1 LTGSDICEIIFSI
14 LTGSGQI
21 KAGQR
26 TFTAEQVKRDFNGVT
41 AMKLMEHITFK
52 RNHLKQEFNHK
63 IMEDQSLP
71 DADLLAYPQEQEAV
85 ERWNSGFDEARVA
98 CRSMGMKPVREG
110 GIIPDDQWDEP
121 WVGETADV
129 KEMADDHEQD

>member
-1 LTGSDICEIIFSI
+1 MLFDCHASVSLVCTTG
-14 LTGSGQI
+14 TP
-21 KAGQR
+21 
-26 TFTAEQVKRDFNGVT
+26 N
-41 AMKLMEHITFK
+41 AMMHTQA
-52 RNHLKQEFNHK
+52 RV
-63 IMEDQSLP
+63 
-71 DADLLAYPQEQEAV
+71 AC
-85 ERWNSGFDEARVA
+85 RWNSGFGEARVA